1 MDSWFSGLK
10 GKEEG
15 VITKVKLR
23 EFSWGDRIFLY
34 PDCEVSY
41 MNLESVKFIM
51 CTPKKVNFTVWQF
64 KK

>member
-34 PDCEVSY
+34 PDCEVVY
-41 MNLESVKFIM
+41 MNLESVKIHNVY
-51 CTPKKVNFTVWQF
+51 TQKSQF
-64 KK
+64 YPMAI